1 MNSEA
6 PTNPAEP
13 GPDRPGLLSR
23 TYGVLRDI
31 YIEVDRH
38 LPVWFAY
45 LMAWGLLKYE
55 IAHVAPEE
63 YLKVGI
69 ERHWFILTIIFPLFW
84 IFLYYGARIY
94 ASVRIRRKGL
104 AFALLALFFIGHPL
118 STYLYRMNQPKV
130 LSPERMTMI
139 YEYSQFFWVGI
150 LILHALLSR
159 GWANIRSF
167 GLHRVVTFFGGA
179 YLYGLMLEN
188 SGIIM
193 GLFLEPQYT
202 WYLGWSERYY
212 LPAPIC
218 TQLGWCI
225 CFYLAIWITES
236 LSARSALLRKGVL
249 LPALMATAVAISIDL
264 QVDPMAS
271 LSGVWWSWDPRLEP
285 WYLGVPFINYAS
297 WFGAFVPFCYAYFY
311 YKRREDYSPG
321 RRNFEIFIRLHYII
335 LISGVISFG
344 IMYLYEGGTGG
355 PTFEILRDFLDRVLP
370 YH

>member
-6 PTNPAEP
+6 PATPPGP
-13 GPDRPGLLSR
+13 GPDRPGLVSR

-31 YIEVDRH
+31 RIEVERH

-55 IAHVAPEE
+55 MAHVAAEE

-69 ERHWFILTIIFPLFW
+69 SRQWFALTIIFPLFW

-104 AFALLALFFIGHPL
+104 VFALLAVLFIGHPL
-118 STYLYRMNQPKV
+118 FTYWYRLDRPKP
-130 LSPERMTMI
+130 LTSEKMTLI
-139 YEYSQFFWVGI
+139 YEYSQFFWVGV
-150 LILHALLSR
+150 LILHALFSR
-159 GWANIRSF
+159 GIANVRSF
-167 GLHRVVTFFGGA
+167 GLHRVVTFFGVA

-202 WYLGWSERYY
+202 WYIGWSERYY

-236 LSARSALLRKGVL
+236 LSARSAYLRKGVL

-285 WYLGVPFINYAS
+285 WFLGVPFINYAS

-311 YKRREDYSPG
+311 YKKREDYSPG

-344 IMYLYEGGTGG
+344 IMFLYEGGTGG